1 MGLGKPVAT
10 NGGEHH
16 RGFEG
21 IADTILYRWSV
32 ERDTWVSPSEIEHA
46 RAYLTRHG
54 IAISPR
60 VRSAYGPGPASR
72 MTRMISSTVG
82 GSAGKRRPLF
92 GGAHRAQ

>member
-46 RAYLTRHG
+46 RAYLARHG
-54 IAISPR
+54 IAISVLPDGRFALAGETSR
-60 VRSAYGPGPASR
+60 VFGAERLVMLGLQRLRG
-72 MTRMISSTVG
+72 TRDS
-82 GSAGKRRPLF
+82 
-92 GGAHRAQ
+92 